1 MRSPLL
7 LVAVGLPFCN
17 VAFGETTAEE
27 SGASASASTTLDP
40 VVVTATRTPTR
51 AEQTLASVSV
61 VDRATIEQRQLRSVP
76 DALRGLPGV
85 TVSTSGGV
93 SSVFLRGTDSD
104 SVLVLVDGVKVGS
117 ATLGTSPWQ
126 DLPIDQIERI
136 EVVRGPRS
144 SLYGSKALGGV
155 IQIFTRRGGGA
166 LKPRFTLGAGSYD
179 TASISGGISGGG
191 ANGWFNLSGDF
202 EQSDGFDNCS
212 GRVFPFAGCGVVE
225 PDRDGYRQIGG
236 SARAGYR
243 FGERAEIDFNYLAAN
258 NEVDFDGDMFSG
270 NHSVA
275 EQQVI
280 GATAR
285 LVPLDPWTLTLA
297 AGRSR
302 DNYDVTYTDD
312 YVWDLPAGTFDT
324 ERDSLTFQNDVRIH
338 KDHLATLG
346 LDYQIDRV
354 DGSVEYAED
363 SRDNLGV
370 FGEYQGVFGPVD
382 LNLSLRQDDNEQ
394 FGSHNTGNAAVGYRF
409 ANAMQVSLSYG
420 TAFKAP
426 TFNELYY
433 PFFGNPDL
441 QPEESGSLELGLNG
455 PLPGNLIAG
464 RWTLSLYQTDIDQ
477 MIAFDAYTQAPANI
491 DSARIRGLEL
501 SANGTLLDWD
511 LGASLTLL
519 DPRNESEGPH
529 NGNLLPRRAQEML
542 ELTADRRLERWS
554 AGATLF
560 LSGSS
565 YDDLSNDL
573 ELDAYTLL
581 DLRAEYAFSPSLRI
595 QGRLANVLDE
605 DYETAAFYNQ
615 PGRAFYLTLRYEP

>member
-1 MRSPLL
+1 M
-7 LVAVGLPFCN
+7 
-17 VAFGETTAEE
+17 
-27 SGASASASTTLDP
+27 
-40 VVVTATRTPTR
+40 
-51 AEQTLASVSV
+51 
-61 VDRATIEQRQLRSVP
+61 
-76 DALRGLPGV
+76 
-85 TVSTSGGV
+85 
-93 SSVFLRGTDSD
+93 
-104 SVLVLVDGVKVGS
+104 GS
-117 ATLGTSPWQ
+117 ATLGTSPWA

-155 IQIFTRRGGGA
+155 IQIFTRRGGGE
-166 LKPRFTLGAGSYD
+166 LKPRFTLGAGAYG

-191 ANGWFNLSGDF
+191 EKGWFNLSGDI
-202 EQSDGFDNCS
+202 EQSKGFDTCS
-212 GRVFPFAGCGVVE
+212 GRVFPYAGCGVLE
-225 PDRDGYRQIGG
+225 PDQDGYRQIGG

-243 FGERAEIDFNYLAAN
+243 FGDRAEIDFNYLAAH

-270 NHSVA
+270 NRYVA

-280 GATAR
+280 GANAR

-302 DNYDVTYTDD
+302 DNYDVTYSDD
-312 YVWDLPAGTFDT
+312 IVWNLPAGTFDT
-324 ERDSLTFQNDVRIH
+324 ERDSLTFQNDVRID

-354 DGSVEYAED
+354 DSSVEYAED

-394 FGSHNTGNAAVGYRF
+394 FGTHNTGNAAVGYRF

-441 QPEESGSLELGLNG
+441 KPEESGSLELGLNG
-455 PLPGNLIAG
+455 LLPGGLIDG
-464 RWTLSLYQTDIDQ
+464 RWSLSLYQTDIDQ
-477 MIAFDAYTQAPANI
+477 MIAFDAFTQAPANI

-501 SANGTLLDWD
+501 GANGTLLNWD

-519 DPRNESEGPH
+519 DPRNESEGPN

-542 ELTADRRLERWS
+542 QLTADRRLERWS
-554 AGATLF
+554 VGATLF

-565 YDDLSNDL
+565 YDDLANDL
-573 ELDAYTLL
+573 ELGAYTLL
-581 DLRAEYAFSPSLRI
+581 DLRAEYAFSPSLRL
-595 QGRLANVLDE
+595 QGRLANALDE